1 MSDPQQ
7 TAPTL
12 REEELI
18 AGFAAIQHDLQTAP
32 ARFKEEQQRAELDQ
46 RLMQRLAR
54 RDRRA
59 KIRELLQDQQRL
71 DKQREDVREELEA
84 LQLEEEDDE
93 ELLRISVSRLEA
105 KFRELSDRFDKE
117 KEQRQA
123 KD

>member
-46 RLMQRLAR
+46 RLMQRLVR